1 MPAALVIRP
10 VSLHTKDCHDSMDTQ
25 TRQNGTV
32 KWFDAKKGFGF
43 IKPDNAD
50 KDIFVH
56 ITAVQEANIQRLKD
70 NQRISFELISDS
82 RSNKQSAG
90 KLQLLDE

>member
-1 MPAALVIRP
+1 M
-10 VSLHTKDCHDSMDTQ
+10 DSSSN

-43 IKPDNAD
+43 IKPDGSD

-56 ITAVQEANIQRLKD
+56 ITAVQDANIQRLKD
-70 NQRISFELISDS
+70 NQRISYELISDS

>member
-1 MPAALVIRP
+1 M
-10 VSLHTKDCHDSMDTQ
+10 DSSSA

-43 IKPDNAD
+43 IKPDNSD

-56 ITAVQEANIQRLKD
+56 ITAVQAAGIQRLND
-70 NQRISFELISDS
+70 NQRISYELISDA

-90 KLQLLDE
+90 NLELIEG